1 LALESIADPS
11 AAKPL
16 VELLGKPGMTGYM
29 HSTIEVA
36 RELGAG
42 GGTNAVTT
50 RRESIRELSL
60 ARALY
65 RCGDYEG
72 LGEKILCAYTKDLRG
87 HFARHAT
94 AVLEQGH

>member
-1 LALESIADPS
+1 
-11 AAKPL
+11 
-16 VELLGKPGMTGYM
+16 LLDRHTGYV

-36 RELGAG
+36 RALGAG

-72 LGEKILCAYTKDLRG
+72 LGEKILSAYDKDLRA

-94 AVLEQGH
+94 AVLDHGR